1 LGTALTI
8 GKFDGFHKGHR
19 LLLQEISDYSAK
31 TGAEAV
37 CYKLEFGGDSI
48 LSREEQEK
56 VISGYGISRLCRVE
70 FTPEYA
76 DVLAEDFVRDI
87 IHEELGAEYVV
98 VGSDFRFGR
107 DRAGDVHLL
116 EELSDKYGFKVK
128 SFDKLVMDGEIV
140 SSTRIR
146 HLLEEGLVDEAS
158 KLLGKDYDLTGTVA
172 DGKKLGRSLG
182 YPTLNL
188 QFPENKILP
197 RLGVYSSVTVIGD
210 DTYNSI
216 TNVGRRPSVDD
227 GDEVN
232 IETFI
237 YDFNDDIYGRE
248 VSVKL
253 THFLRDERRFE
264 SLEALKDQIAIDIDG
279 ASKYQ

>member
-1 LGTALTI
+1 MGTALTI

-197 RLGVYSSVTVIGD
+197 RLGVYSSITVIGD

-264 SLEALKDQIAIDIDG
+264 SLEALKDQIAIDIDE

>member
-1 LGTALTI
+1 MGTALTI

-48 LSREEQEK
+48 LSKDEQEK

-146 HLLEEGLVDEAS
+146 RLLEEGLVDEAA

-188 QFPENKILP
+188 QFPKNKILP

-264 SLEALKDQIAIDIDG
+264 SLEALKDQIAIDIDE

>member
-1 LGTALTI
+1 MGTALTI

-48 LSREEQEK
+48 LSRDEQEK

-264 SLEALKDQIAIDIDG
+264 SLEALKNQIAIDIDE

>member
-1 LGTALTI
+1 MGTALTI

-146 HLLEEGLVDEAS
+146 RLLEEGLVDEAS

-197 RLGVYSSVTVIGD
+197 RLGVYSSITVISD

-264 SLEALKDQIAIDIDG
+264 SLEALKDQIAIDIDE

>member
-1 LGTALTI
+1 MGTALTI
-8 GKFDGFHKGHR
+8 GKFDGFHRGHR
-19 LLLQEISDYSAK
+19 LLLQEISDYSEK

-48 LSREEQEK
+48 LSSDEQEK
-56 VISGYGISRLCRVE
+56 VLSDYGINRLCRVE
-70 FTPEYA
+70 FTQEYA

-87 IHEELGAEYVV
+87 IHENLRAEYVV

-107 DRAGDVHLL
+107 GRAGDVHLL
-116 EELSDKYGFKVK
+116 EKLSDKYGFKVK
-128 SFDKLVMDGEIV
+128 SFDKLVIEGDVV

-158 KLLGKDYDLTGTVA
+158 RLLGKDYDLTGIVE
-172 DGKKLGRSLG
+172 DGKKLGRNLG

-188 QFPENKILP
+188 QFPDKKILP
-197 RLGVYSSVTVIGD
+197 RLGVYSSVTVIGSER
-210 DTYNSI
+210 YNSI

-227 GDEVN
+227 GDKVN

-237 YDFNDDIYGRE
+237 YDFSEDIYGRE
-248 VSVKL
+248 VCVKL
-253 THFLRDERRFE
+253 THFLRDERKFD
-264 SLEALKDQIAIDIDG
+264 SLEGLKNQIAIDIEN
-279 ASKYQ
+279 AKKYQ

>member
-1 LGTALTI
+1 MGTALTI

-48 LSREEQEK
+48 LSKDEQEK

-264 SLEALKDQIAIDIDG
+264 SLEALKDQIAIDIDE

>member
-1 LGTALTI
+1 MGTALTI

-48 LSREEQEK
+48 LSKDEQEK

-146 HLLEEGLVDEAS
+146 RLLEEGLVDEAS

-197 RLGVYSSVTVIGD
+197 RLGVYSSITVIGD

>member
-1 LGTALTI
+1 MGTALTI

-48 LSREEQEK
+48 LSRDEQEK

-107 DRAGDVHLL
+107 DRAGYVNLL
-116 EELSDKYGFKVK
+116 EALSDRYGFKVK
-128 SFDKLVMDGEIV
+128 SFDKIVMDGEIV

-158 KLLGKDYDLTGTVA
+158 KLLGKEYDLTGTVA

-264 SLEALKDQIAIDIDG
+264 SLEALKDQIAIDIDE

>member
-1 LGTALTI
+1 MGTALTI

-48 LSREEQEK
+48 LSRDEQEK

-188 QFPENKILP
+188 QFPQNKILP

-264 SLEALKDQIAIDIDG
+264 SLEALKNQIAIDIDE

>member
-1 LGTALTI
+1 MGTALTI

-237 YDFNDDIYGRE
+237 YNFNDDIYGRE

-264 SLEALKDQIAIDIDG
+264 SLEALKNQIAIDIDE

>member
-1 LGTALTI
+1 MGTALTI

-116 EELSDKYGFKVK
+116 EELSDKYGYKVK

-146 HLLEEGLVDEAS
+146 RLLEEGLVDEAA

-197 RLGVYSSVTVIGD
+197 RLGVYSSITVIGD

-264 SLEALKDQIAIDIDG
+264 SLEALKDQIAIDIDE

>member
-1 LGTALTI
+1 MGTALTI

-116 EELSDKYGFKVK
+116 EELSDKYGYKVK

-197 RLGVYSSVTVIGD
+197 RLGVYSSITVIGD

-264 SLEALKDQIAIDIDG
+264 SLEALKDQIAIDIDE

>member
-1 LGTALTI
+1 M
-8 GKFDGFHKGHR
+8 
-19 LLLQEISDYSAK
+19 
-31 TGAEAV
+31 
-37 CYKLEFGGDSI
+37 
-48 LSREEQEK
+48 
-56 VISGYGISRLCRVE
+56 E

-146 HLLEEGLVDEAS
+146 RLLEEGLVDEAA

-197 RLGVYSSVTVIGD
+197 RLGVYSSVTVIGY

-264 SLEALKDQIAIDIDG
+264 SLEALKDQIAIDIDE

>member
-1 LGTALTI
+1 M
-8 GKFDGFHKGHR
+8 
-19 LLLQEISDYSAK
+19 
-31 TGAEAV
+31 
-37 CYKLEFGGDSI
+37 
-48 LSREEQEK
+48 
-56 VISGYGISRLCRVE
+56 E

-146 HLLEEGLVDEAS
+146 RLLEEGLVDEAS

-197 RLGVYSSVTVIGD
+197 RLGVYSSITVISD

-264 SLEALKDQIAIDIDG
+264 SLEALKDQIAIDIDE

>member
-1 LGTALTI
+1 MGTALTI

-48 LSREEQEK
+48 LSRDEQEK

-107 DRAGDVHLL
+107 DRAGDVRLL

-146 HLLEEGLVDEAS
+146 RLLEEGLVDEAS

-264 SLEALKDQIAIDIDG
+264 SLEALKDQIAIDIDE

>member
-1 LGTALTI
+1 MGTALTI

-48 LSREEQEK
+48 LSRDEQEK
-56 VISGYGISRLCRVE
+56 VTSGYGISRLCRVE

-253 THFLRDERRFE
+253 THFLRDERKFE
-264 SLEALKDQIAIDIDG
+264 SLEALKDQIAIDIDE

>member
-1 LGTALTI
+1 MGTALTI

-48 LSREEQEK
+48 LSRDEQEK

-264 SLEALKDQIAIDIDG
+264 SLEALKDQIAIDIDE

>member
-1 LGTALTI
+1 MGTALTI

-116 EELSDKYGFKVK
+116 EELSDKYGYKVK
-128 SFDKLVMDGEIV
+128 SFGKLVMDGEIV

-264 SLEALKDQIAIDIDG
+264 SLEALKDQIAIDIDE

>member
-1 LGTALTI
+1 MGTALTI

-48 LSREEQEK
+48 LSRDEQEK

-107 DRAGDVHLL
+107 DRAGDVRLL

-264 SLEALKDQIAIDIDG
+264 SLEALKDQIAIDIDE

>member
-1 LGTALTI
+1 MGTALTI

-48 LSREEQEK
+48 LSKDEQEK

-197 RLGVYSSVTVIGD
+197 RLGVYSSITVIGD

-264 SLEALKDQIAIDIDG
+264 SLEALKDQIAIDIDE

>member
-1 LGTALTI
+1 MNTHACGTI
-8 GKFDGFHKGHR
+8 QNIPFPVFQK
-19 LLLQEISDYSAK
+19 LLLQTFLDLSVF
-31 TGAEAV
+31 TG
-37 CYKLEFGGDSI
+37 
-48 LSREEQEK
+48 
-56 VISGYGISRLCRVE
+56 
-70 FTPEYA
+70 
-76 DVLAEDFVRDI
+76 
-87 IHEELGAEYVV
+87 
-98 VGSDFRFGR
+98 
-107 DRAGDVHLL
+107 
-116 EELSDKYGFKVK
+116 
-128 SFDKLVMDGEIV
+128 
-140 SSTRIR
+140 
-146 HLLEEGLVDEAS
+146 
-158 KLLGKDYDLTGTVA
+158 TGTVA

-188 QFPENKILP
+188 QFPKNKILP

-264 SLEALKDQIAIDIDG
+264 SLEALKDQIAIDIDE

>member
-1 LGTALTI
+1 MGTALTI

-48 LSREEQEK
+48 LSRDEQEK

-146 HLLEEGLVDEAS
+146 RLLEEGLVDEAS

-264 SLEALKDQIAIDIDG
+264 SLEALKDQIAIDIDE

>member
-1 LGTALTI
+1 MGTALTI

-264 SLEALKDQIAIDIDG
+264 SLEALKDQIAIDIDE

>member
-1 LGTALTI
+1 MGTALTI

-116 EELSDKYGFKVK
+116 EELSDKYGYKVK

-264 SLEALKDQIAIDIDG
+264 SLEALKNQIAIDIDE

>member
-1 LGTALTI
+1 MGTSLTI

-116 EELSDKYGFKVK
+116 EELSDKYGYKVK

-188 QFPENKILP
+188 QFPKNKILP
-197 RLGVYSSVTVIGD
+197 RLGVYSSITVIGD

-264 SLEALKDQIAIDIDG
+264 SLEALKNQIAIDIDE

>member
-1 LGTALTI
+1 MGTALTI

>member
-1 LGTALTI
+1 MGTALTI

-116 EELSDKYGFKVK
+116 EELSDKYGYKVK

-197 RLGVYSSVTVIGD
+197 RLGVYSSITVIGD

-264 SLEALKDQIAIDIDG
+264 SLEALKNQIAIDIDE

>member
-1 LGTALTI
+1 MGTALTI

-48 LSREEQEK
+48 LSKDEQEK

-146 HLLEEGLVDEAS
+146 RLLEEGLVDEAS

-197 RLGVYSSVTVIGD
+197 RLGVYSSITVIGD

-264 SLEALKDQIAIDIDG
+264 SLEALKDQIAIDIDE

>member
-1 LGTALTI
+1 MGTALTI

-237 YDFNDDIYGRE
+237 YNFNDDIYGRE

-264 SLEALKDQIAIDIDG
+264 SLEALKNQIAIDIDE
-279 ASKYQ
+279 ASRYQ